1 MWPAYYSLRPSLLLL
16 YSAGV
21 LFISSAFSIAVEFE
35 LEDTP
40 PLLHTYL
47 QRLASFQYCA
57 LLYCTVTQ
65 TLIEEVAINYLLRI
79 RGRCM
84 KNRYVLLT
92 SAKHNKNRP

>member
-40 PLLHTYL
+40 PPPAHLFTK
-47 QRLASFQYCA
+47 AS
-57 LLYCTVTQ
+57 
-65 TLIEEVAINYLLRI
+65 
-79 RGRCM
+79 
-84 KNRYVLLT
+84 
-92 SAKHNKNRP
+92 